1 MIDFVK
7 VVAEIATPLSITIL
21 LIMIAILN
29 FRINKMIEH
38 IYELRK
44 MLKEGKKDE

>member
-1 MIDFVK
+1 MIDFLK

-29 FRINKMIEH
+29 FRIKKINDKLVEIE
-38 IYELRK
+38 K
-44 MLKEGKKDE
+44 